1 MKQAFPL
8 IRFSQGNLVFIA
20 GKPVIKTGFPCLF
33 PALPCMGLK
42 NFQKYKLKHFHYST
56 KVFLLLSLQIML
68 LLCIPASCSQLAL
81 KWRQIALA
89 AGAKNC
95 KIWQQVVTVPSGVT
109 THSSCTHYTK
119 RFFANQEIQTN
130 KRKFYYCS
138 FSKSIHTCDQ
148 WPSKVMSF
156 YKLWSFKIYY
166 SNCESNLKSKLIEFV
181 ISHKITYCQMVILVC
196 IGDKFHTTKLSQLVA
211 HPSIF
216 RLFMKGK
223 FDAYVLCN
231 LWPKEFK
238 IE

>member
-56 KVFLLLSLQIML
+56 KVFLFLSLQIML

-109 THSSCTHYTK
+109 THSSCTPKLYIPSTPNNSNETHTFMCLGRTG
-119 RFFANQEIQTN
+119 RFGQ
-130 KRKFYYCS
+130 R
-138 FSKSIHTCDQ
+138 
-148 WPSKVMSF
+148 
-156 YKLWSFKIYY
+156 
-166 SNCESNLKSKLIEFV
+166 
-181 ISHKITYCQMVILVC
+181 
-196 IGDKFHTTKLSQLVA
+196 
-211 HPSIF
+211 
-216 RLFMKGK
+216 
-223 FDAYVLCN
+223 
-231 LWPKEFK
+231 
-238 IE
+238 